1 MAGPLRSEGRSGP
14 PPPEEVEVAG
24 ESARGRRVA
33 PIYHLEGSG
42 AMLVSQLN
50 MKMKMSVGPRRTV
63 GQPET

>member
-1 MAGPLRSEGRSGP
+1 MAGPLRSEGRSDP
-14 PPPEEVEVAG
+14 PTQEVEVAG
-24 ESARGRRVA
+24 ESARGKRVA

-63 GQPET
+63 GQPGT